1 MTLHTKIAN
10 GWEYLEGPFIA
21 TNSDKNILKSLNF
34 KKSFD
39 VYKEIVE
46 KDSGMIFD
54 DDNFFDIVKSYPLGI
69 VKFDNQII
77 VRDPLYIYENENM
90 FLGGNIPQNSIINIL
105 KGEVNSLIKS
115 SGIAVKELVE
125 KLNPEENQ
133 DVILFNCITRSVFLK
148 DDFVKELDEIKS
160 HMKSNSTLFGAL
172 TLGEITNDTNE
183 YISFHNKSCIVGV
196 FC

>member
-1 MTLHTKIAN
+1 
-10 GWEYLEGPFIA
+10 
-21 TNSDKNILKSLNF
+21 
-34 KKSFD
+34 
-39 VYKEIVE
+39 
-46 KDSGMIFD
+46 MIFD

-77 VRDPLYIYENENM
+77 VRDPLYTYENENM

-172 TLGEITNDTNE
+172 TLGEIVGTQRIWPARAFTLGHLTHNDLATVR
-183 YISFHNKSCIVGV
+183 IAKRATKSL
-196 FC
+196 